1 MMSRIVLTGLV
12 LFASVVNAALA
23 DTPIPRSFDAMGED
37 RRAIETLLSTYT
49 TAVSTKNQA
58 LFETLLL
65 NRSIPFCGV
74 PAAANTAL
82 AADSAAQ
89 QYERFRKGVFEGAP
103 FRQRFQSV
111 RIQQDGSLAQVSLVF
126 VNSTEQGAT
135 WGWKTMQLLKVA
147 GQWKI
152 ASEFYTGHG

>member
-65 NRSIPFCGV
+65 NRNIPFCGV
-74 PAAANTAL
+74 PATVNSAL
-82 AADSAAQ
+82 APDGTAQ
-89 QYERFRKGVFEGAP
+89 QYERFRTGVFEGPP
-103 FRQRFQSV
+103 FTQRFQSV
-111 RIQQDGSLAQVSLVF
+111 HIQQDGLLAQVSLVF
-126 VNSTEQGAT
+126 VNSTAQGDT